1 MKKRTVIWLL
11 CVMVVLIAVY
21 ALVLNWGAI
30 KDRFFPEELKPY
42 EGDGTVEII
51 PIESNDCVTRLS
63 WTLDGKEYSIF
74 RNADGDFVS
83 DDDSLEFDQELVS
96 QELISS
102 LTDFR
107 ASHVLTDVN
116 PADYG
121 LDEPWLTFTV
131 YDCGPDAKHPLPGD
145 GNVNTFYVGMFN
157 SVTETYYAT
166 LDHET
171 VYLLQSKLPD
181 RFGPYQ
187 DFLVKE
193 YAPEG
198 SIPTFISVEYDGQ
211 VHDYTYPENEA
222 EGFYSTVFGWY
233 ETMEDGSIQPINVDL
248 LSNLYDLFS
257 EEKWAS
263 NVETDP
269 EDLSIYGLD
278 EPLFR
283 VTFQYYYSKATTDES
298 GLPSAETVYDEYVLL
313 IGDASDET
321 HHYAMK
327 EGTHG
332 VRTLADK
339 DISDLLNYDPESLYM
354 HYAVVPEWQSIRAMD
369 ITLPDGTTCLC
380 EARPSEDG
388 KSFTYYVQ
396 GVEVE
401 KEDVRNVFL
410 SLYNPGIDG
419 IDPEANRSIEDA
431 AIKVHF
437 SRERANYNEMDLY
450 LIPYSS
456 ALYVVDFAGQQQY
469 LISKRVVDGIIEAV
483 NEALALVQ

>member
-11 CVMVVLIAVY
+11 ACVVILLAVY

-51 PIESNDCVTRLS
+51 PIESNDSITRLS
-63 WTLDGKEYSIF
+63 WTLDGKEYTIF
-74 RNADGDFVS
+74 RNEDEEFVS
-83 DDDSLEFDQELVS
+83 DDDNMEFDQELVS
-96 QELISS
+96 QNLISAVS
-102 LTDFR
+102 DFR

-121 LDEPWLTFTV
+121 LDEPWLNFTV
-131 YDCGPDAKHPLPGD
+131 YDCGPDPDHPLPGD
-145 GNVNTFYVGMFN
+145 GNVNTIYVGMFN
-157 SVTETYYAT
+157 NVTETYYAT
-166 LDHET
+166 LDFKT
-171 VYLLQSKLPD
+171 VYLLEGKLPE

-198 SIPTFISVEYDGQ
+198 SVPTYISIEHDGETYE
-211 VHDYTYPENEA
+211 YTYPESEA
-222 EGFYSTVFGWY
+222 DGFYSVVFSWYTV
-233 ETMEDGSIQPINVDL
+233 TDDGVIQPVNIDSLN
-248 LSNLYDLFS
+248 SLYDLFS

-263 NVETDP
+263 SIDAP
-269 EDLSIYGLD
+269 EDLSVYGLD
-278 EPLFR
+278 NPEYRVVFR
-283 VTFQYYYSKATTDES
+283 YFYTRTTTNES
-298 GLPSAETVYDEYVLL
+298 GIPSSETVEDEYVLL
-313 IGDASDET
+313 VGDPSDEE
-321 HHYAMK
+321 HYYAMK
-327 EGTHG
+327 EGSTI
-332 VRTLADK
+332 VRTLASEN
-339 DISDLLNYDPESLYM
+339 IADLLAFDPEAMYT
-354 HYAVVPEWQSIRAMD
+354 HYAIVPEWQSIRSMD

-380 EARPSEDG
+380 EIRPNEDG
-388 KSFTYYVQ
+388 KSYTYFIE
-396 GVEVE
+396 GVEVD

-431 AIKVHF
+431 EIKVHF
-437 SRERANYNEMDLY
+437 SRERESYREMDLY

-469 LISKRVVDGIIEAV
+469 LISKRVIDGIIEAV
-483 NEALALVQ
+483 NEALALIQ